1 MQCVYGFYFV
11 INCGEYDIIEYKFC
25 ILQVF
30 LLDNGDLIW
39 EIWYYQYLS
48 WFDYGVFSEF
58 GGVFSFLDQINQWQE
73 SLFYVGFIIVYC
85 SVGIGCIGIIIV
97 IDMFME
103 NIFIKGLDC
112 DIDIQKIIQMVWV
125 QCLGMVQMEV
135 QYKFIYVVIVQFI
148 EIIKKKLEVL
158 QLQKG
163 QELEYGNI
171 IYFLVMKNVYVKVFC
186 ILFKYKEDVYEN
198 LYIKNKREEKV
209 KKQWLVDKEKSK
221 GFFKR
226 K

>member
-221 GFFKR
+221 GF
-226 K
+226 